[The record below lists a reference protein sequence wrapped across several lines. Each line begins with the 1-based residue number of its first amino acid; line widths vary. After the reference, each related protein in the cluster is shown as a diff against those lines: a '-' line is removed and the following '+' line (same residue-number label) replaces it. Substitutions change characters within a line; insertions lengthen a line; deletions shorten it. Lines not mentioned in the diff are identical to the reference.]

1 MELHELLMQYT
12 RIASHIRQHIK
23 DEIDKIPEN
32 EQVHR
37 LGSNCF
43 LVRFSEMAR
52 WNVLSAE
59 FYDFAVQKRRL
70 KEILGTAVSLERQV
84 ERLADVAETGKLKI
98 AGKAGSG
105 YTMVFHPKICQALKQ
120 ILSDCSLE
128 PTTET

>member
-43 LVRFSEMAR
+43 LVRFSGMAR

-59 FYDFAVQKRRL
+59 FYDVAVQKRRL

-105 YTMVFHPKICQALKQ
+105 YTMVFHPKVCQALKQ

>member
-70 KEILGTAVSLERQV
+70 KEILGTAVSLEKPEVVIPWCFTRRYV
-84 ERLADVAETGKLKI
+84 RR
-98 AGKAGSG
+98 
-105 YTMVFHPKICQALKQ
+105 
-120 ILSDCSLE
+120 
-128 PTTET
+128 